1 MNPPMAPTASRGP
14 TDEIAASGSPA
25 FRNRLQ
31 AQAAVATVQIS
42 RMPVLLTVP
51 ETVIRSPITKP
62 SDSNADGFNAGF
74 DVRNSATKNPPS
86 PKLNHSIMTPGL
98 INVTTRRCT
107 PKPPP
112 RGALLPDLPGWLRP
126 HLLSKLLL
134 KLMQLGGNHELTI
147 RLGRVVVVVE
157 LVVVLGGIELC
168 RRLDGGDNGLGKGL
182 DGVQSGD
189 RFLRFLF
196 LLRSCVVNH
205 RSVLFADIVA
215 LPVYGGRVMHGKE
228 HVQQIPIADLAGI
241 KCDLHHFCVPRVAIA
256 HLPVGRV
263 VDVAAHVTRDG

>member
-74 DVRNSATKNPPS
+74 DVRNSATKSPPS

-98 INVTTRRCT
+98 INVTPDVSERQR
-107 PKPPP
+107 PALP
-112 RGALLPDLPGWLRP
+112 LLPDLPG
-126 HLLSKLLL
+126 
-134 KLMQLGGNHELTI
+134 
-147 RLGRVVVVVE
+147 
-157 LVVVLGGIELC
+157 
-168 RRLDGGDNGLGKGL
+168 
-182 DGVQSGD
+182 
-189 RFLRFLF
+189 
-196 LLRSCVVNH
+196 
-205 RSVLFADIVA
+205 SVTPSSSLQTSSQTYATW
-215 LPVYGGRVMHGKE
+215 G
-228 HVQQIPIADLAGI
+228 
-241 KCDLHHFCVPRVAIA
+241 
-256 HLPVGRV
+256 
-263 VDVAAHVTRDG
+263 